1 MAAMASAVKLSDLLI
16 DGLLAAGDEVRCRGH
31 IAVITA
37 DGRIHSDA
45 MNADFDSP
53 SSWAT
58 AVVQWLRQTH
68 ATCNGWTAVKVRDQP
83 LDHFRQAYLAAHGG
97 TLPVARKRKAS
108 SSGTPKASDAEAGG
122 NSSSSGSQKAAANR
136 KATAAASAKRV
147 RRAPPPTL
155 ASGTVV
161 SDTMEPPPFVAVLV
175 PNGYGHAL
183 ELCAACGRY
192 KATALVRAWI
202 CRSPIADIV
211 AVCIVAFFASAKL
224 CARRKPGCAMLALRR
239 DVPRLLRGAGH
250 SGTRAI
256 WPAQFG
262 QSPVSGR

>member
-1 MAAMASAVKLSDLLI
+1 MASAVKLSDLLAE
-16 DGLLAAGDEVRCRGH
+16 GLLAAGDEVRCRGH
-31 IAVITA
+31 TAVITA

-83 LDHFRQAYLAAHGG
+83 LDHFRQAYLAAHGA
-97 TLPVARKRKAS
+97 TLPAARKRKAS
-108 SSGTPKASDAEAGG
+108 ASGTPKAGDADAG
-122 NSSSSGSQKAAANR
+122 GSQKAAASR

-147 RRAPPPTL
+147 RRAPPP
-155 ASGTVV
+155 ASAPGTAV

-175 PNGYGHAL
+175 PTGYGQAL

-192 KATALVRAWI
+192 AATAL
-202 CRSPIADIV
+202 
-211 AVCIVAFFASAKL
+211 
-224 CARRKPGCAMLALRR
+224 MLARI
-239 DVPRLLRGAGH
+239 VPFTNR
-250 SGTRAI
+250 
-256 WPAQFG
+256 
-262 QSPVSGR
+262 